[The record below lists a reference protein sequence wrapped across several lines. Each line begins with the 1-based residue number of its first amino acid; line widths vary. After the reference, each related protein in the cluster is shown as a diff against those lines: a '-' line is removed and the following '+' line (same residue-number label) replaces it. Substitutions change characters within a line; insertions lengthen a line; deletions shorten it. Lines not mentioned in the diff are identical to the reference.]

1 LVAGQLA
8 GRFGKSFH
16 GPTGQWAKGFKLL
29 ISKNVIKKFSWK
41 TFQVRNAK
49 SGTFEM
55 EAGQTIT
62 LTALSTHL
70 LVGLSRAMILFIVSS
85 GLSFVLGV
93 LRVPNVA
100 HGSLYMIGAF
110 AAHSIAGA
118 LGGGSFGFWSALI
131 LAPLVVAAVSFIAER
146 SLFCH
151 LYERE
156 HLMLLLFTFAL
167 MLILGDL
174 TKLIWGA
181 DYRSIMAP
189 KILQGSV
196 SIIATPFPKYNLFL
210 LGIGPI
216 VAIGLWLFSNK
227 TKIGKIARAA
237 AVDREMVGAIGI
249 NVSWVF
255 AFAFVLGCF
264 LAGLAGA
271 LVSPT
276 ISVTIGMDH
285 NIIIETF
292 LIVTIGGLGNMWG
305 AMVGSLIFGV
315 TQSFGVL
322 FWPQFAIVFPYL
334 AVVIVLTLKPTAC

>member
-1 LVAGQLA
+1 ME
-8 GRFGKSFH
+8 
-16 GPTGQWAKGFKLL
+16 TGQITLAALAIHLL
-29 ISKNVIKKFSWK
+29 I
-41 TFQVRNAK
+41 
-49 SGTFEM
+49 
-55 EAGQTIT
+55 
-62 LTALSTHL
+62 
-70 LVGLSRAMILFIVSS
+70 GLSRSMILFIVAS

-110 AAHSIAGA
+110 AAFSISNLFGGTA
-118 LGGGSFGFWSALI
+118 LGFWLALA
-131 LAPLVVAAVSFIAER
+131 LSPFVVALVSLAAER

-174 TKLIWGA
+174 VKIIWGA
-181 DYRSIMAP
+181 EYRSIMAP
-189 KILQGSV
+189 ELLRGSLPILGS
-196 SIIATPFPKYNLFL
+196 SFPKYNLFL
-210 LGIGPI
+210 LIIGPL
-216 VAIGLWLFSNK
+216 VAIALYLFTNK

-255 AFAFVLGCF
+255 AFAFILGCF
-264 LAGLAGA
+264 LAGLGGA
-271 LVSPT
+271 LVAPT
-276 ISVTIGMDH
+276 VSITIGMDH
-285 NIIIETF
+285 DIIIEAF

-305 AMVGSLIFGV
+305 ALIGSLIFGI

-334 AVVIVLTLKPTAC
+334 AVVIVLIWKPSGMLKSVW

>member
-1 LVAGQLA
+1 MEDGQA
-8 GRFGKSFH
+8 
-16 GPTGQWAKGFKLL
+16 
-29 ISKNVIKKFSWK
+29 I
-41 TFQVRNAK
+41 TFA
-49 SGTFEM
+49 
-55 EAGQTIT
+55 
-62 LTALSTHL
+62 ALSTTF
-70 LVGLSRAMILFIVSS
+70 LVGLSRAMILFIVTS

-93 LRVPNVA
+93 LRIPNVA

-110 AAHSIAGA
+110 AAHSIST
-118 LGGGSFGFWSALI
+118 LFGGGSVGFWLALI
-131 LAPLVVAAVSFIAER
+131 FAPLVVALISLAAER

-174 TKLIWGA
+174 TKIIWGA

-189 KILQGSV
+189 KFFQGSV
-196 SIIATPFPKYNLFL
+196 SIFGSPIPKYNLFL
-210 LGIGPI
+210 LVIGPV

-264 LAGLAGA
+264 LAGLGGA

-285 NIIIETF
+285 NIIIEAF

-322 FWPQFAIVFPYL
+322 FWPQFAIVFPYV
-334 AVVIVLTLKPTAC
+334 AVVIVLTWKPTGMLKSVW

>member
-1 LVAGQLA
+1 
-8 GRFGKSFH
+8 
-16 GPTGQWAKGFKLL
+16 
-29 ISKNVIKKFSWK
+29 
-41 TFQVRNAK
+41 
-49 SGTFEM
+49 M
-55 EAGQTIT
+55 EAGQSIT
-62 LTALSTHL
+62 TAVLSSHL

-93 LRVPNVA
+93 LRVPNIA

-110 AAHSIAGA
+110 VAFSISSA
-118 LGGGSFGFWSALI
+118 LGGGSLGFWLALV
-131 LAPLVVAAVSFIAER
+131 LSPFVVALVSLIAER
-146 SLFCH
+146 TLFCH

-174 TKLIWGA
+174 TKMIWGA

-189 KILQGSV
+189 PFLQGSV
-196 SIIATPFPKYNLFL
+196 SIFDSPFPKYNLFL
-210 LGIGPI
+210 LIIGPI

-227 TKIGKIARAA
+227 TKVGKIARAA

-249 NVSWVF
+249 NVWVF
-255 AFAFVLGCF
+255 AFAFVLGCV
-264 LAGLAGA
+264 LAGLGGA

-276 ISVTIGMDH
+276 ISVTLGMDH
-285 NIIIETF
+285 DIIIEAF

-315 TQSFGVL
+315 TQSFGIL
-322 FWPQFAIVFPYL
+322 LWPQFAIVFPYV
-334 AVVIVLTLKPTAC
+334 AVVIVLTLKPTGMLKSVW